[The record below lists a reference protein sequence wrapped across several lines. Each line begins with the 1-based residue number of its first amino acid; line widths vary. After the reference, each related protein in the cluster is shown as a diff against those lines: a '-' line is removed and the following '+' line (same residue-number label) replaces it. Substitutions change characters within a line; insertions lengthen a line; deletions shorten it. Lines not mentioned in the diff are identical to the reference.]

1 MLPNTTT
8 ITKLLILRLKHQE
21 NAIFRFKLDVRVF
34 IVVIKEGPEN
44 LITLIKSIKV
54 FQFSPGLLSVGKVYR
69 YSKLQ
74 KRAIFGKL

>member
-1 MLPNTTT
+1 M
-8 ITKLLILRLKHQE
+8 
-21 NAIFRFKLDVRVF
+21 RVF